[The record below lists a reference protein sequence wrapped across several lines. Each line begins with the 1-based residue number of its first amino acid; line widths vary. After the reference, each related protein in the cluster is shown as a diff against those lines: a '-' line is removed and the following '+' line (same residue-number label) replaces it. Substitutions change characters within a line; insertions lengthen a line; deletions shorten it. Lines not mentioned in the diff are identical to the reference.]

1 MSFACV
7 DENEIV
13 TPIDE
18 SKNLRLLTGL
28 VAGLRKWGRR
38 QRERAM
44 VCLAGERCLKVRCE
58 LYPQRNALRG

>member
-44 VCLAGERCLKVRCE
+44 VCCSRR
-58 LYPQRNALRG
+58 ALFEGPL